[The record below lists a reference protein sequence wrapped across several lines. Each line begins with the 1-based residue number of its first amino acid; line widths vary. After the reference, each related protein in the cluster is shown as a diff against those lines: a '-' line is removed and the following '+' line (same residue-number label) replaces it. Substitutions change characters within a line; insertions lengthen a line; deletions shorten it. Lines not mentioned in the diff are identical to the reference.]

1 MWAESTPNQGQ
12 ARAKPG
18 PSQGRIQ
25 SSHSSSVG
33 TSRYMRCETCFL
45 FIPLLA
51 FLSAYT
57 DIALSNLLGT
67 VSTHTLTPTHTHTHT
82 QKRTHVHTHPY
93 THTLSHTHAHTRA
106 HTHAPTHTHRHTHIT
121 KCFFHLM

>member
-67 VSTHTLTPTHTHTHT
+67 VSTHTLTPTHTHTH
-82 QKRTHVHTHPY
+82 KREHMYIHTLI
-93 THTLSHTHAHTRA
+93 HTLSHIH
-106 HTHAPTHTHRHTHIT
+106 THTHTRIPRHPHTHT
-121 KCFFHLM
+121 R

>member
-25 SSHSSSVG
+25 SSHSSSVV

-67 VSTHTLTPTHTHTHT
+67 VSTHTLTPTHTHTP
-82 QKRTHVHTHPY
+82 KTHHNEEPCLKVSVLHFCHMVRGAL
-93 THTLSHTHAHTRA
+93 HSSQWNGSQSSAVRSA
-106 HTHAPTHTHRHTHIT
+106 
-121 KCFFHLM
+121 